1 MVEAEIP
8 LYLNWSFWAV
18 VIAAIAVFL
27 SQIPP
32 IKELIKKAKLDLE
45 VYSKISITHKIGN
58 PNLQL
63 HIILSNIGGRN
74 VRVKD
79 ITVSISR
86 DGNNLST
93 LPAQNYLQNQNDQS
107 TLLFTTF
114 SLKPNQE
121 WAHIIN
127 FLNFFNREDEKEYQS
142 IEGAMLTNYREI
154 VKELDAD
161 ADKNHMIEHPQN
173 LIKKAFD
180 FYNSKQIWKSGE
192 YLIKVNIVTSNHI
205 ADISKLYRFTL
216 FESHEEQLQSI
227 TEHYKFGG
235 GIWWNPERLQTNVI
249 LQIAEA

>member
-1 MVEAEIP
+1 MVEVEIP
-8 LYLNWSFWAV
+8 LYLNWSFWAAV
-18 VIAAIAVFL
+18 VAAIAVLL
-27 SQIPP
+27 SQVPP

-45 VYSKISITHKIGN
+45 VYSKIYISHKMGN

-63 HIILSNIGGRN
+63 HLILSNVGGRN

-86 DGNNLST
+86 DEKYLAK

-114 SLKPNQE
+114 SLEPNQE

-127 FLNFFNREDEKEYQS
+127 LLNFFNRDDEKEYQN
-142 IEGAMLTNYREI
+142 IEGAMLVDYREN
-154 VKELDAD
+154 KKNLDVD
-161 ADKNHMIEHPQN
+161 ADKGHMIEHPQN
-173 LIKKAFD
+173 LVDKAFV

-192 YLIKVNIVTSNHI
+192 YLMTVNVVTSNSI
-205 ADISKLYRFTL
+205 ADISKKYRFTL
-216 FESHEEQLQSI
+216 FESHAEQLKAI

-235 GIWWNPERLQTNVI
+235 GIWWNPESVQTSVI
-249 LQIAEA
+249 LQITEA

>member
-18 VIAAIAVFL
+18 VVAAIAVFL

-32 IKELIKKAKLDLE
+32 INELIKKAKLDLE

-74 VRVKD
+74 VRVND

-86 DGNNLST
+86 DGNHLTT
-93 LPAQNYLQNQNDQS
+93 LPAQNYLQNQNDPS

-127 FLNFFNREDEKEYQS
+127 LLNFFNREDEKEYQS
-142 IEGAMLTNYREI
+142 IEGSMLINYREI
-154 VKELDAD
+154 VKGLDAD
-161 ADKNHMIEHPQN
+161 ADKNHIEHPQN
-173 LIKKAFD
+173 LINKAFD
-180 FYNSKQIWKSGE
+180 FYNSRQIWKSGE
-192 YLIKVNIVTSNHI
+192 YRMKVNIQTSNHI
-205 ADISKLYRFTL
+205 ADISKTYRFTL
-216 FESHEEQLQSI
+216 FESHEEQLKLI

-235 GIWWNPERLQTNVI
+235 GIWWHPERVQTNVI
-249 LQIAEA
+249 LQITEA